1 MPTRT
6 PSVSPVTPRPTFKVT
21 STPTVSPTPTLTPTS
36 VPSSPEP
43 EMSLESL
50 AGESEEA
57 PESGTSSSSGD
68 MDAAT
73 IGGGA
78 AAAACLFF
86 AVVALVVVRR
96 RRDAEKQEAFEDE
109 ATALEILKTEETKD
123 IESYGAGLRA
133 PSCTIAE
140 FEVELRHVEDEPFA
154 RGGQGTVH
162 LAEYQGEAVCLK
174 KMSQLG
180 MSAADRQRMFSQFSR
195 ELAIM
200 VRLRSPRI
208 VLVLG
213 VVTTDPSYLGLVLEY
228 LPGGSLRDALDAEG
242 AVDAE
247 RQRVWSADVARGMA
261 YLYKSR
267 IEHRDLKSL
276 NCLLTHDGR
285 GKVCDFGLSK
295 CDDLAATRATAG
307 LCGTPAFMAPEYL
320 DGAMFHQKCDVYSY
334 AMVLYEIWTRG
345 FPWEGLSPPQ
355 IIAKV
360 VVQRLRPEVPPSI
373 PRDMRARMTACWA
386 HDASVRPSFKD
397 IVTSL
402 DASTPRPRTKGPWDH
417 VPLLEGDAHVRPM
430 RTYERSTVLK
440 RVLESAELLH
450 GDSSRST
457 LSRCSSGGSENLG
470 VERRRLRDRLRDFGL
485 REHAVAGDGNCQFRA
500 IAHQLCG
507 NDERHDAVRKRVV
520 GQLALEPERYAE
532 FCMVEDAEDA
542 DFESFVRRMADDGEW
557 GDAVTLQA
565 AADVYGV
572 VVCLV
577 TSYAERGIF
586 RVEPRA
592 RLEAPRP
599 DAPPIP
605 NAPPPRSLGSREFDE
620 EVAHVVSALESTPPP
635 PPPAA
640 TPQHRTPPTAPP
652 TILLA
657 FWAESH
663 YASIVPEEDLA
674 GAAPS

>member
-1 MPTRT
+1 
-6 PSVSPVTPRPTFKVT
+6 
-21 STPTVSPTPTLTPTS
+21 
-36 VPSSPEP
+36 
-43 EMSLESL
+43 
-50 AGESEEA
+50 
-57 PESGTSSSSGD
+57 
-68 MDAAT
+68 
-73 IGGGA
+73 
-78 AAAACLFF
+78 
-86 AVVALVVVRR
+86 
-96 RRDAEKQEAFEDE
+96 
-109 ATALEILKTEETKD
+109 
-123 IESYGAGLRA
+123 
-133 PSCTIAE
+133 
-140 FEVELRHVEDEPFA
+140 
-154 RGGQGTVH
+154 
-162 LAEYQGEAVCLK
+162 
-174 KMSQLG
+174 
-180 MSAADRQRMFSQFSR
+180 
-195 ELAIM
+195 M

-242 AVDAE
+242 AVEAE
-247 RQRVWSADVARGMA
+247 RQRVWSLDVARGMA

-307 LCGTPAFMAPEYL
+307 LCGTPAFMAPEFL
-320 DGAMFHQKCDVYSY
+320 NGAAFREYCDVYSY

-345 FPWEGLSPPQ
+345 YPWENLSPPQ
-355 IIAKV
+355 VIAKAM
-360 VVQRLRPEVPPSI
+360 QRLRPEVPASV
-373 PRDMRARMTACWA
+373 PRDVRALMTACWA

-417 VPLLEGDAHVRPM
+417 VPLLEGDADVRPM

-450 GDSSRST
+450 GDASRST
-457 LSRCSSGGSENLG
+457 LSRCSSSGSESLG
-470 VERRRLRDRLRDFGL
+470 VERRRLRDRLWDFGL
-485 REHAVAGDGNCQFRA
+485 REHAVASDGNCQFRA
-500 IAHQLCG
+500 VAHQLCG
-507 NDERHDAVRKRVV
+507 DDERHDAVRKRVV
-520 GQLALEPERYAE
+520 GQLALEPARYAE

-577 TSYAERGIF
+577 TSYEERGIF
-586 RVEPRA
+586 RIEPHA
-592 RLEAPRP
+592 RRDAPRP
-599 DAPPIP
+599 DAPPVP
-605 NAPPPRSLGSREFDE
+605 SAPPPRPLGPREFDA
-620 EVAHVVSALESTPPP
+620 EVAHVVSALESMPPP
-635 PPPAA
+635 PPPQA
-640 TPQHRTPPTAPP
+640 TPRQSPVSDAPP
-652 TILLA
+652 TIWLA

-674 GAAPS
+674 GAAPL